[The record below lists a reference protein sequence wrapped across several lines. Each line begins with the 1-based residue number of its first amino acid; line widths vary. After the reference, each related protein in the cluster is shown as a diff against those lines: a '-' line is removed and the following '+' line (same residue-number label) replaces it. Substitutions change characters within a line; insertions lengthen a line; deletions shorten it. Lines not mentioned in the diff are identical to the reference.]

1 MGNNLGTYT
10 YTGNVSTPAKPVGGN
25 MQSTAQKNA
34 AVNTAKVAAKTAV
47 PKPNFWE
54 DSVVPVLTANPKLKL
69 EEHYN
74 YSNTPHIMQAVN
86 GGYDNI
92 IQATLKTDP
101 ALSKKFSELKLASA
115 NVAKNIRAYTLTG
128 DPTVLNAEEDKA
140 NAAWGAVYKSLADN
154 NTWRMTKEGKV
165 LTKDNFDKQD
175 QEAHEGP
182 NHSNTARVVYN
193 YGELQAAY
201 ESSGTSGEYEYLI
214 RNNKTWSEMGYDMGH
229 PIVKSWISTG
239 IANINSKDPKKANSN
254 SEAVQLISDLI
265 NHTKDYSL
273 NQADKNFAKS
283 FVKLFN
289 TYDAPKQM
297 SMIKTNAARL
307 NALGSSLQ
315 THGVSKLYMKHR
327 QSASNP
333 NAIGNNANN
342 FPSET
347 GKTHLDYFN
356 QQIDLNTIYDEQTK
370 AAITSKGFAALV
382 YDNVK
387 VNWKAIT
394 DAAGVKINK
403 KDFDQVFDA
412 LVTKNGTIEG
422 FTAWSNKLKKIAAVA
437 PNQVGAYHNGRL
449 IKQQNVSDEE
459 YELFG
464 ATKFG
469 TTRPKSL
476 REIIAED
483 NVDHG
488 VSGITK
494 LGGTIIHALTPG
506 GPSQLLKDQFMLS
519 VYQAL
524 RTQYKKSYANVKM
537 KDVHAQTLLKLN
549 MGNSVNRSVVISGLD
564 LTVDKNYNVL
574 SQTTPKQEN
583 VRNLLSL
590 LQDDK
595 GNIKL
600 KDITIFNDKQ
610 INEGL
615 HAKTSADLKS
625 EALYNYGKVSAF
637 FKGDMTNVTMEFF
650 RNTNVENT
658 SAYSLYNKN
667 TKKQILIYV
676 PQSDLDK
683 VQEKTYIAT
692 KKDIAETNFEN
703 EGFATMPVYDLK
715 KYNSAQLT
723 FDQDLDNYVGKVT
736 YYNPEGY
743 LEEYSHIIPG
753 GHSVNLKSAKQNF
766 NGFLKLFT
774 PPN

>member
-1 MGNNLGTYT
+1 MGFDLSNLNITS
-10 YTGNVSTPAKPVGGN
+10 GNSVPTTPVKKGGFDVRT
-25 MQSTAQKNA
+25 TAQKNA

-115 NVAKNIRAYTLTG
+115 NVAKNIRVYNLTG

-412 LVTKNGTIEG
+412 MVSKEGSIEG
-422 FTAWSNKLKKIAAVA
+422 YSGWENKLKKISAERNLSTATDRA
-437 PNQVGAYHNGRL
+437 IAYKRELKDLAMDQGVYFIGGR
-449 IKQQNVSDEE
+449 
-459 YELFG
+459 G
-464 ATKFG
+464 ATG
-469 TTRPKSL
+469 NYT
-476 REIIAED
+476 
-483 NVDHG
+483 
-488 VSGITK
+488 
-494 LGGTIIHALTPG
+494 
-506 GPSQLLKDQFMLS
+506 LKDRIADDNQTSNWNDPMEYFGGDRNQEGEKEDLLA

>member
-1 MGNNLGTYT
+1 MGFDLSNLNITS
-10 YTGNVSTPAKPVGGN
+10 GNSVPTTPVKKGGFDVRT
-25 MQSTAQKNA
+25 TAQKNA

-74 YSNTPHIMQAVN
+74 YSNTPHIMQAEN

-115 NVAKNIRAYTLTG
+115 NVAKNIRVYNLTG

-412 LVTKNGTIEG
+412 MVSKEGSIEG
-422 FTAWSNKLKKIAAVA
+422 YSGWENKLKKISAERNLSTATDRA
-437 PNQVGAYHNGRL
+437 IAYKRELKDLAMDQGVYFIGGR
-449 IKQQNVSDEE
+449 
-459 YELFG
+459 G
-464 ATKFG
+464 ATG
-469 TTRPKSL
+469 NYT
-476 REIIAED
+476 
-483 NVDHG
+483 
-488 VSGITK
+488 
-494 LGGTIIHALTPG
+494 
-506 GPSQLLKDQFMLS
+506 LKDRIADDNQTSNWNDPMEYFGGDRNQEGEKEDLLA